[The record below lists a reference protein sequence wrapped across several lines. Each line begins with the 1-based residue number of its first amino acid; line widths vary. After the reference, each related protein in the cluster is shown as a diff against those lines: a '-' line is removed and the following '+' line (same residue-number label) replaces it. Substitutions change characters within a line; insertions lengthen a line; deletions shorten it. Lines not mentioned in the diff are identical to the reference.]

1 MDRPAV
7 VRGVERVLFT
17 HTFPPSL
24 AVVSERGGDRDLN
37 DDWPSVKVPFY
48 VPGFPFFPFT

>member
-24 AVVSERGGDRDLN
+24 AVVSERGGDRDLT
-37 DDWPSVKVPFY
+37 DDWPSVKGPFY